1 ATSLSVEALRSAAL
15 RPAGSTPLATAA
27 RAFRARIRAS
37 SGVSFPTAHSV
48 NRRVGAPRPEP
59 ARYFTTKDLA
69 PDDRTRNAKPMS
81 LLSQTK
87 YSSPLVFRPA
97 TSRFVILTLC
107 MADSPL
113 LGTTGEPPN
122 RKSR

>member
-37 SGVSFPTAHSV
+37 SGVSFLTAPSV

-69 PDDRTRNAKPMS
+69 PDHRTRNAKLIG
-81 LLSQTK
+81 LLPHTH
-87 YSSPLVFRPA
+87 YSSRLRFR
-97 TSRFVILTLC
+97 LTQ
-107 MADSPL
+107 
-113 LGTTGEPPN
+113 
-122 RKSR
+122 